1 MPSLKRPQDAA
12 GGLEARR
19 AVAPCHAPTTLHTG
33 PLGASEAPQRPPPY
47 NRASLNNAARE
58 GRSRRRARPWPL
70 APPRR
75 GWTGDDRPTTCA
87 AAVRALPAA
96 HPSPTKRDP
105 HFAQFAPAQ
114 RAGAE
119 LIKTHVLCGSACG
132 PSRAAWRLV
141 WRAPVGC
148 VGGCSCVSAPRGA
161 QRAPHWGLQEPA
173 RLRARTPPSGP
184 RRGA

>member
-19 AVAPCHAPTTLHTG
+19 AVTPCHAPTTLHTR

-87 AAVRALPAA
+87 AAGRALPG
-96 HPSPTKRDP
+96 SPYRI
-105 HFAQFAPAQ
+105 AQNAVPVLHNSRGHNAAPAN
-114 RAGAE
+114 
-119 LIKTHVLCGSACG
+119 
-132 PSRAAWRLV
+132 
-141 WRAPVGC
+141 
-148 VGGCSCVSAPRGA
+148 
-161 QRAPHWGLQEPA
+161 
-173 RLRARTPPSGP
+173 
-184 RRGA
+184 